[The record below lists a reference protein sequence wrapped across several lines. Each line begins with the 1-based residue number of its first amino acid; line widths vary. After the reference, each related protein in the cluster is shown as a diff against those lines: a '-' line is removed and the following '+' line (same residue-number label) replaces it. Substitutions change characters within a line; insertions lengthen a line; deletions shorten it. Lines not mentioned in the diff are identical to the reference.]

1 MNKTK
6 IVLRKM
12 FTQRNPHTTM
22 KHTPYLL
29 KTWREKKTLYY
40 SLLDSHLRPLDVTLR
55 KRSFEFQ
62 AIHVNMNTSFT
73 KRQTKKSL
81 ENVTK
86 LK

>member
-1 MNKTK
+1 MKN
-6 IVLRKM
+6 LDRKK
-12 FTQRNPHTTM
+12 P
-22 KHTPYLL
+22 
-29 KTWREKKTLYY
+29 LYY

>member
-29 KTWREKKTLYY
+29 KTWTEKKTLYY
-40 SLLDSHLRPLDVTLR
+40 SLLDSHLRPLDVTPKEAFFR
-55 KRSFEFQ
+55 ISSYSREYEYFIYKETNEK
-62 AIHVNMNTSFT
+62 VP
-73 KRQTKKSL
+73 
-81 ENVTK
+81 
-86 LK
+86 